1 MAADRTLSNDDLD
14 PAAGGGLL
22 HRRVFMRRGLV
33 LSTALAADA
42 ALALPPEAG
51 KPADAA
57 GAADPPPWTLQPG
70 LPFTEYG
77 QPSPHSHGPEVR
89 RSGLVQAQNGFP
101 LIRIRPAVRMWPV
114 PLRGSGWGVWS
125 VCRLVGLRS
134 SATRQALPGV
144 GVRKPVHRRA
154 CERAPWQASPPRPR
168 AASPRRGVRNATH
181 RRVCKGASGQAAAR
195 LRGAEEHRARGRAR
209 SALGH
214 LTRRACL
221 NAANAVSAVSCA
233 TGHEPEHRKAVGAK
247 RRPPR

>member
-1 MAADRTLSNDDLD
+1 MAVDRTLSNDDLD

-51 KPADAA
+51 SQPTRPARQ
-57 GAADPPPWTLQPG
+57 TRRPG
-70 LPFTEYG
+70 RCNPAF
-77 QPSPHSHGPEVR
+77 PSPSTASLRPHSHGPEVR

-181 RRVCKGASGQAAAR
+181 RRVCKGASGQAAVR
-195 LRGAEEHRARGRAR
+195 LRGAEEHRARGRAQR
-209 SALGH
+209 FVL
-214 LTRRACL
+214 
-221 NAANAVSAVSCA
+221 
-233 TGHEPEHRKAVGAK
+233 
-247 RRPPR
+247 